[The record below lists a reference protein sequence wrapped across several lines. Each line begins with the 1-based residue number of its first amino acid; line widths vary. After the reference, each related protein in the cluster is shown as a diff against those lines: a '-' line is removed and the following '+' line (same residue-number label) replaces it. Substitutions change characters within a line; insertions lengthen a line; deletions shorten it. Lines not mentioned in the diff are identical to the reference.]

1 MPGPLFVVGAV
12 AMCPHGGQITT
23 ISSDTRVLAGG
34 MPVALMT
41 DQFMV
46 AGCAFV
52 VGTVPQPCLKVQWT
66 TPTALTLING
76 QPAITQASVGLRH
89 SPAVRRPW
97 PHRPDANRSTP
108 AGPHR
113 SRRTHRAR

>member
-46 AGCAFV
+46 AGCPFNVSGA
-52 VGTVPQPCLKVQWT
+52 PQPCMTVQWT
-66 TPTALTLING
+66 TPTVETLING
-76 QPAITQASVGLRH
+76 QPAITAASVGLCIAANGAPGG
-89 SPAVRRPW
+89 PAIIV
-97 PHRPDANRSTP
+97 STQTM
-108 AGPHR
+108 AVA
-113 SRRTHRAR
+113 S